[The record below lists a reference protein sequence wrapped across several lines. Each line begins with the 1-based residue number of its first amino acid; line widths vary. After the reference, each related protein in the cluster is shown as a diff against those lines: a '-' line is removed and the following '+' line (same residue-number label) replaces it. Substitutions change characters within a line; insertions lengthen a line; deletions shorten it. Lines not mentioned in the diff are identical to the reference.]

1 MELCALAQTYIDKWN
16 DLGPANSYVFTGNDL
31 GFEFES
37 RQVHDDQGQIYTISK
52 ASRVPGLTLER
63 HRHYRENLAEYLG
76 KMSDGN

>member
-37 RQVHDDQGQIYTISK
+37 R
-52 ASRVPGLTLER
+52 
-63 HRHYRENLAEYLG
+63 
-76 KMSDGN
+76 